1 MRFFGI
7 YKRGRDKPPSAIMG
21 RLKKNGQ
28 HLPEPINH
36 YKRFYE
42 IELRGAFLD
51 DYILGP
57 SESKEAK
64 TAIPWSKVVYP
75 SLEMIFISTMTSKR
89 IILQGTTIS
98 HTYLQSFLAWTMLL
112 GKENL
117 DPIFKSSLFSSS
129 PQFLREFSWTKTLSA
144 KQSNQLTFKGC
155 CIVTLPRNHTN

>member
-1 MRFFGI
+1 MRFFW
-7 YKRGRDKPPSAIMG
+7 YLQKRTWQATKCYLWDDSKRTASISLSRSIAFTKSNYGDAI
-21 RLKKNGQ
+21 
-28 HLPEPINH
+28 
-36 YKRFYE
+36 
-42 IELRGAFLD
+42 LD

-64 TAIPWSKVVYP
+64 TPIPWSKVVYP

-112 GKENL
+112 GKENM

-129 PQFLREFSWTKTLSA
+129 PQFLREFSWTKILSA